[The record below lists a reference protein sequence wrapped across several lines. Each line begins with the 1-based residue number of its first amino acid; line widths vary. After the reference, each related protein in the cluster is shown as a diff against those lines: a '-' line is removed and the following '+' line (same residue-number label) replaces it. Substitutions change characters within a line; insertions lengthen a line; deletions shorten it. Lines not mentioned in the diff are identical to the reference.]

1 MRYNEKVSPRNVRS
15 DGKLGCKE
23 LTEQKVVRVM
33 RIIKEQRSR
42 IESLVRLYGN
52 VDVYNVVNI
61 SYVST

>member
-1 MRYNEKVSPRNVRS
+1 MRKSHHGMYDQMESW
-15 DGKLGCKE
+15 D
-23 LTEQKVVRVM
+23 VVRVM

-61 SYVST
+61 SYVFT